1 MRLVPCTPSISSNYN
16 RSCLLLFYES
26 HRFLRKPP
34 AFSMKTIKPSMFFVE
49 IINVFRK
56 NQMKLMKIHECFLWK
71 TINVFHEKPWT
82 FIYEKSSMFLIKK
95 NINVFH
101 EYHERL
107 ILWYLYKRNFKQLIS
122 SPGSMVQQKRQSPA
136 ISRSWFQH
144 LCLLMVRVFSVL
156 LQFSHQWPYALSL
169 DPGAKELQNV
179 VDIEN
184 WPIGVWI

>member
-1 MRLVPCTPSISSNYN
+1 
-16 RSCLLLFYES
+16 
-26 HRFLRKPP
+26 
-34 AFSMKTIKPSMFFVE
+34 MFFM
-49 IINVFRK
+49 K
-56 NQMKLMKIHECFLWK
+56 NHEKCFLWK
-71 TINVFHEKPWT
+71 TINVFYEKPWML
-82 FIYEKSSMFLIKK
+82 FREKPWIFFMKNHKCFSWKTMNVYLWKIINVSYKKK

-101 EYHERL
+101 EYHEGL

>member
-1 MRLVPCTPSISSNYN
+1 MNV
-16 RSCLLLFYES
+16 FYE
-26 HRFLRKPP
+26 KPW
-34 AFSMKTIKPSMFFVE
+34 KMFFMKNHKCFLWKTM
-49 IINVFRK
+49 NVISWK
-56 NQMKLMKIHECFLWK
+56 TMNILYEKCFLWK

-156 LQFSHQWPYALSL
+156 LRFSHQWPYALSP